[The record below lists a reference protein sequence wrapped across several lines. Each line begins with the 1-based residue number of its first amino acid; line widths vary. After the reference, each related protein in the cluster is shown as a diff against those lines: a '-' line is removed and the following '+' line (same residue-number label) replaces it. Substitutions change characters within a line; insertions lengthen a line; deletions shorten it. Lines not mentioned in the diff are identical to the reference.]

1 LNIWHLAGKL
11 ETSRCIGHHENI
23 TTTSRKAQEDGQK
36 SYADKDIKR
45 KAACELLMHQ
55 VRANGSL
62 VTLLEG
68 LPQSPKGI
76 KKQNNAQGMGVPF
89 TLLFSFQ
96 SCVSCIK
103 VPGTAIASLLRDTGL
118 DAAAK
123 DIVRAM
129 LLMKSKNEAADN
141 ASKRG

>member
-1 LNIWHLAGKL
+1 L

-23 TTTSRKAQEDGQK
+23 TTTIQKAQEDGQK
-36 SYADKDIKR
+36 SYADKDMKR
-45 KAACELLMHQ
+45 KGACELLMHQVRANQ

-68 LPQSPKGI
+68 LPLSPKAI

-103 VPGTAIASLLRDTGL
+103 VPGTAISLLLRDTGL
-118 DAAAK
+118 DAEAK
-123 DIVRAM
+123 GIVRAM
-129 LLMKSKNEAADN
+129 LLMKSENEAAVHTK
-141 ASKRG
+141 ARTRR

>member
-1 LNIWHLAGKL
+1 M
-11 ETSRCIGHHENI
+11 
-23 TTTSRKAQEDGQK
+23 
-36 SYADKDIKR
+36 KR
-45 KAACELLMHQ
+45 KGACELLMHQ
-55 VRANGSL
+55 VRANQVRANASL

-103 VPGTAIASLLRDTGL
+103 VPGTAISLLLRDTGL
-118 DAAAK
+118 DAEAK
-123 DIVRAM
+123 GIVRAM
-129 LLMKSKNEAADN
+129 LLMKSENEAAVHTK
-141 ASKRG
+141 ARTRR